1 MDKIGARN
9 LLFYLLIYRNR
20 SDHLISRETGVCA
33 VACGAELVPS
43 FQELVTS
50 SSGLKAPC
58 TSLLYP
64 RQEDDQ
70 GFDHNVVAAS
80 LP

>member
-1 MDKIGARN
+1 M
-9 LLFYLLIYRNR
+9 
-20 SDHLISRETGVCA
+20 
-33 VACGAELVPS
+33 ACGAELVPS
-43 FQELVTS
+43 FQGLVTS

-58 TSLLYP
+58 TSLVYP

-70 GFDHNVVAAS
+70 GCDHNVVAAS